1 MYSVVLSI
9 CYPIHKDQECNKE
22 YYEDIDNKQ
31 DNLGLLRCIK
41 KIMYSNGE
49 DNTHI
54 GYNHVLEITNYYWIQ
69 QEYHQSV
76 EEYPD

>member
-41 KIMYSNGE
+41 KLCTQMVRTTHTLDTTMYSKS
-49 DNTHI
+49 
-54 GYNHVLEITNYYWIQ
+54 LITTGSSKNII
-69 QEYHQSV
+69 S
-76 EEYPD
+76 P